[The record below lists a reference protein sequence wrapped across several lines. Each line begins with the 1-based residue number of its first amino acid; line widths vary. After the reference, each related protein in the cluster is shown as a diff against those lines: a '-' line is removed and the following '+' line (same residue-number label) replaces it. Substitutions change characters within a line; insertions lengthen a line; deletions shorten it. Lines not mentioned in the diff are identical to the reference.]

1 LATFIHHTDPG
12 SPELRAL
19 LESIPF
25 CPGTCFFIDVQGSTA
40 MKYSENLVEWGRK
53 LHNTFNFISLLND
66 FPDNIVKGIGDEIM
80 LYVPDDELRQKRSFN
95 SYYQLLE
102 EIYSTLFNLKF
113 FPVNDMFLKCRVAI
127 HYCREAYNITFFQNF
142 NDYYGIDIDLTA
154 RLMTRCNGD
163 TIVLSNAFY
172 EKVVEDLT
180 ALDLPLGTGCL
191 SGLSDM
197 LFAEFKGVPGKVPYR
212 EIEL

>member
-1 LATFIHHTDPG
+1 
-12 SPELRAL
+12 
-19 LESIPF
+19 
-25 CPGTCFFIDVQGSTA
+25 
-40 MKYSENLVEWGRK
+40 MKYEQPLEDWGRK

-80 LYVPDDELRQKRSFN
+80 LYVPDDELSKKQSFN

-102 EIYSTLFNLKF
+102 EIYSTLFNLKY
-113 FPVNDMFLKCRVAI
+113 FPVNDLFLNCRVAI

-154 RLMTRCNGD
+154 RLMTRCNGER
-163 TIVLSNAFY
+163 IVLSSAFY
-172 EKVVEDLT
+172 EKVVEDLNT
-180 ALDLPLGTGCL
+180 LGLPLGTGCL
-191 SGLSDM
+191 AGLSDVI
-197 LFAEFKGVPGKVPYR
+197 FAGFKGIPGQISYR